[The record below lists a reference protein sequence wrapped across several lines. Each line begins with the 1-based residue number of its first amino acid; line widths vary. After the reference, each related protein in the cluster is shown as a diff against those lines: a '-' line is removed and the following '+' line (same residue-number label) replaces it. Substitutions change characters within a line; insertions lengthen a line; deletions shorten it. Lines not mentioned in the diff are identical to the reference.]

1 MMIDMNRGS
10 WLVGAVAIVVAFA
23 ACGDDS
29 TPSTTERT
37 TLVVEKTFVSEGNGE
52 FRFTLRLTNDGDV
65 AATDVV
71 LSDVWQEGLEITE
84 VGDFV
89 GQDVDRIIDIGI
101 EILMEQFPAGESGEV
116 VYRAV
121 CVQSGQWTNTAVV
134 SASNADSASDSV
146 SVSCP

>member
-1 MMIDMNRGS
+1 MIDMDKGF
-10 WLVGAVAIVVAFA
+10 LLLAVLGIAVVFA

-29 TPSTTERT
+29 APVAEEQTS
-37 TLVVEKTFVSEGNGE
+37 LVVEKSFVSEGNGE
-52 FRFTLRLTNDGDV
+52 FRFTLRLTNDGDA
-65 AATDVV
+65 AATEVV

-84 VGDFV
+84 VGDFAGREV
-89 GQDVDRIIDIGI
+89 ARIIDIGI